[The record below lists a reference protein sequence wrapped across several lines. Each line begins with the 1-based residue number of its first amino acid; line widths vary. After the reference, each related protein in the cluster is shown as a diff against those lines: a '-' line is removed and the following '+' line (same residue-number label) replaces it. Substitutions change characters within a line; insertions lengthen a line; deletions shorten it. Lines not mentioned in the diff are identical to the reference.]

1 VVVAVVAFPGLPV
14 EEEVVQQ
21 HIVVSSNI
29 PKVFSK

>member
-1 VVVAVVAFPGLPV
+1 VVVAVVAFPGLLV

-21 HIVVSSNI
+21 HIVSSNI